1 MTYYVLPYKTI
12 ESSYLFVTT
21 ETNFYLL
28 RKKEKKRKEN
38 ALRVIFSNTHFPRS
52 NQDNLTA
59 VR

>member
-28 RKKEKKRKEN
+28 RKKEKKKEKKM
-38 ALRVIFSNTHFPRS
+38 R
-52 NQDNLTA
+52 
-59 VR
+59 